1 MAVSDKEK
9 GIYNIIGIRPN
20 APVEAG
26 EEVSGGWLSL
36 CVVSLKLR

>member
-1 MAVSDKEK
+1 MAVSDKKK

-26 EEVSGGWLSL
+26 EEVCGGWLPL